1 MLLQKN
7 LKINLTNCFSFFES
21 IYKEKLSDKKFKL
34 ITTNNRDERGSHI
47 SLHHNEAWRIS
58 QCLISPIRN
67 TSIKIIVDYRPNN
80 IIRIAL
86 TPLYTSFKDINILC
100 ERIVEII
107 DTKEFQQKD
116 NTKEG
121 VT

>member
-1 MLLQKN
+1 M
-7 LKINLTNCFSFFES
+7 FHFFES

-34 ITTNNRDERGSHI
+34 ITKNNRDESGSHI

-107 DTKEFQQKD
+107 DTKEFKQKD